1 MMKFYFPFIL
11 AFIVYSCDTS
21 GVSKNTVEKK
31 PVVSSKPDN
40 YSLDADHKTIETK
53 NFDNG
58 LMIEWF
64 EKGDGEKVK
73 KGDLIEI
80 DYKVRL
86 KDGNIVDGN
95 HLLKKESLPFMVGY
109 NMQTKG
115 WDIALSDMNV
125 GDFARIKIPS
135 HLARGE
141 KGVNG
146 LIPPNSDNFLT
157 IRILSKIKPDR
168 VVDGT
173 KVWVLEE
180 NKNNEEKFGEG
191 YKVQFH
197 AMASSPSTPLFAN
210 TFRSNQPFEFR
221 LGDQGIV
228 PGLRKALINA
238 KTSDRMYVL
247 VPASEAY
254 GDKGYMDFVKP
265 GEDIFYNLLVMEVV
279 K

>member
-1 MMKFYFPFIL
+1 MIRVGFLVVLIAL
-11 AFIVYSCDTS
+11 ASCDTS
-21 GVSKNTVEKK
+21 GVEQKKSVEKPLVQK
-31 PVVSSKPDN
+31 KADN
-40 YSLDADHKTIETK
+40 YSLDKDHEVQTTK

-64 EKGDGEKVK
+64 ERGDGESITA
-73 KGDLIEI
+73 GDLISI

-86 KDGNIVDGN
+86 KDGSVVDGN
-95 HLLKKESLPFMVGY
+95 HLLKMASLPFMVGY

-115 WDIALSDMNV
+115 WDIALREMKV

-146 LIPPNSDNFLT
+146 LIPPNADNFLT

-173 KVWVLEE
+173 KVWILEE
-180 NKNNEEKFGEG
+180 NKNNKEKFGEG
-191 YKVQFH
+191 YSVSFH
-197 AMASSPSTPLFAN
+197 TMASSPSSALFAN
-210 TFRSNQPFEFR
+210 TFRTNQPFVFS

-238 KTSDRMYVL
+238 KTSDRLYIL
-247 VPASEAY
+247 VPASDAY
-254 GDKGYMDFVKP
+254 ADKGYMDFVKP
-265 GEDIFYNLLVMEVV
+265 GEDVFYNILVMEVA
-279 K
+279 KN

>member
-1 MMKFYFPFIL
+1 MRRVGFLVVLIAL
-11 AFIVYSCDTS
+11 ASCDTS
-21 GVSKNTVEKK
+21 GVEQKKVDEKPLVQK
-31 PVVSSKPDN
+31 KADN
-40 YSLDADHKTIETK
+40 YSLDKDHEVQTTK

-64 EKGDGEKVK
+64 ERGDGESIKA
-73 KGDLIEI
+73 GDLISI

-86 KDGNIVDGN
+86 KDGSVVDGN
-95 HLLKKESLPFMVGY
+95 HLLKMESLPFMVGY

-115 WDIALSDMNV
+115 WDIALEEMKV

-146 LIPPNSDNFLT
+146 LIPPNADNFLT
-157 IRILSKIKPDR
+157 IRILSKIMPDR

-173 KVWVLEE
+173 KVWILEE
-180 NKNNEEKFGEG
+180 NKNNKEKFGEG
-191 YKVQFH
+191 YSVSFH
-197 AMASSPSTPLFAN
+197 AMASSPSSALFAN
-210 TFRSNQPFEFR
+210 TFRTNQPFVFS

-238 KTSDRMYVL
+238 KTSDRLYIL
-247 VPASEAY
+247 VPASDAY
-254 GDKGYMDFVKP
+254 ADKGYMDFVKP
-265 GEDIFYNLLVMEVV
+265 GEDVFYNILVMEVA
-279 K
+279 KK